1 MSKFKRTH
9 HCGTLLTRNIGE
21 SVHLCGWVSTVR
33 DQGGLLFM
41 DLRDRSGKIQ
51 IVFNKCGAAGAE
63 QNLNPLLHAQAN
75 RLRSEYVVR
84 VLGKVVKR
92 SPETVNANLPTGEIE
107 VIASELELLN
117 PCAPLPFMIEGTDEL
132 SEELRFKYRYLDLRR
147 PKMLENMI
155 FRHKVS
161 QAAREYLDAMGFLEV
176 ETPML
181 TKSTPEGSRD
191 YLVPSRIHEGAF
203 YALPQ
208 SPQLFKQLLQV
219 SGVEKYFQLARCF
232 RDEDL
237 RADRQPEHTQIDM
250 ELSFVDVDDILEMIE
265 GLFKYI
271 FKKTLNQDI
280 VTPFPRM
287 SYQDALLKYGSDKPD
302 LRFNCEIQDVSEL
315 VKHLEFNVFKST
327 LENRGVVRMLVGPG
341 CGDLSIKDLNDLT
354 EYIKQFGAKG
364 LAWIKVLED
373 SFKSP
378 ISKFFD
384 AETLKKLQ
392 TAGKAKTGDI
402 LFFVADQEHTASI
415 SMGALRLK
423 IAALKNLINKEIYH
437 LSWVL
442 DFPMFEWDT
451 EEKRF
456 SAVHH
461 PFTSPKTE
469 DYDLITT
476 DPGSVRARAYDIV
489 LNGTEV
495 GGGSIRIHSNE
506 IQQKVFATLGIDPE
520 KAKEKFGFL
529 LSALQQGAPPHG
541 GIAIGL
547 DRLVMLLLKLD
558 SIRDVIAFPKTQ
570 KASCLMT
577 DSPSSVTEKQ
587 LRELHIKMRRE

>member
-9 HCGTLLTRNIGE
+9 HCGTLGARNIGE
-21 SVHLCGWVSTVR
+21 TVNLCGWVSTVR
-33 DQGGLLFM
+33 DQGGLVFM
-41 DLRDRSGKIQ
+41 DLRDRSGKVQ
-51 IVFNKCGAAGAE
+51 IVFNKE
-63 QNLNPLLHAQAN
+63 QSPVLHEQSN
-75 RLRSEYVVR
+75 SLRSEYVVR
-84 VLGKVVKR
+84 VRGKVLKR
-92 SPETVNANLPTGEIE
+92 SAETVNNKIVTGEIE

-117 PCAPLPFMIEGTDEL
+117 SCAPLPFMIEGSTEL

-161 QAAREYLDAMGFLEV
+161 QAAREYLDAQGFLEV

-265 GLFKYI
+265 GLFKHI

-287 SYQDALLKYGSDKPD
+287 SYQDAMLKYGSEKPD
-302 LRFNCEIQDVSEL
+302 LRFGCEIQDVSEV

-327 LENRGVVRMLVGPG
+327 LANGGVVRMMVGSA
-341 CGDLSIKDLNDLT
+341 CADFSIKDLNELT
-354 EYIKQFGAKG
+354 EYIKLSGAKG
-364 LAWIKVLED
+364 LAWIKIAENAE
-373 SFKSP
+373 FKSP
-378 ISKFFD
+378 IAKFFD
-384 AETLKKLQ
+384 GETLKKLQ
-392 TAGKAKTGDI
+392 ILGNAKAGDI
-402 LFFVADQEHTASI
+402 LFFVADQEHTAAI

-423 IAALKNLINKEIYH
+423 IAAIKNWINKDIYH
-437 LSWVL
+437 LSWIL
-442 DFPMFEWDT
+442 DFPMFEWDA

-461 PFTSPKTE
+461 PFTSPRVE
-469 DYDLITT
+469 DYERITT
-476 DPGSVRARAYDIV
+476 DPASVRARAYDIV

-506 IQQKVFATLGIDPE
+506 IQQKVFSTLGIDSE